1 MSFTIIKFKKLI
13 FMSKNWPNDCKVGC
27 KSPFNLL
34 KFIGI
39 DANLEE
45 ELEQFERAFQKYKNV
60 DL

>member
-1 MSFTIIKFKKLI
+1 V
-13 FMSKNWPNDCKVGC
+13 SKNWPNDYKVGC

-39 DANLEE
+39 DANLKE
-45 ELEQFERAFQKYKNV
+45 ELEKFERAFQKYKSV

>member
-1 MSFTIIKFKKLI
+1 
-13 FMSKNWPNDCKVGC
+13 MSKNWPNDCKVGC